1 MNLKVY
7 ASYVDEATRAQIE
20 RLSQHS
26 VYRDM
31 PIRIMPDCHA
41 GKGCTIGTTIDL
53 NNKKYVTPNLVGVD
67 IGCGMLTV
75 KLKSNLVNLEK
86 FDKVVHESIPSGFDI
101 QEKPHE
107 FVGRYKVRGLL
118 ENLACANNVNIERAV
133 LSIGTLGGGNHF
145 IELAKGNDDSI
156 YLIIHTGSRNLGIG
170 VCKYYQSMVKYE
182 NDGSE
187 ERNAVIRKL
196 KAENRH
202 SEIQEAIKKVKVEKP
217 SEFDGISGDNFNDYI
232 HDMQNTQQ
240 FASINRMAI
249 AESILTNYYGL
260 SLEEHEHFETVH
272 NYIGYDNIL
281 RKGAIAAYKGD
292 KCLIPLNMRDGSL
305 ICIGKGNK
313 DWNYSAPHGAGRVMS
328 RGEARRKVSLVDFK
342 KSMAGIYST
351 CVNESTIDESPF
363 AYKSVDDIMP
373 IIRDTVDIIKH
384 IKPIYNFKSS

>member
-86 FDKVVHESIPSGFDI
+86 FDKVVHEAIPSGFDI

-145 IELAKGNDDSI
+145 IELAKGKDDSI
-156 YLIIHTGSRNLGIG
+156 YLVIHTGSRNLGIG
-170 VCKYYQSMVKYE
+170 VCKHYQSMVKYE

-187 ERNAVIRKL
+187 ERNAIIRKL

-202 SEIQEAIKKVKVEKP
+202 SEIQGFIKNMKVKEP
-217 SEFDGISGDNFNDYI
+217 SELDGISDDLYNYYLL
-232 HDMQNTQQ
+232 DMQNTQQ

-249 AESILTNYYGL
+249 AESILTDYFNLPLDKHDY
-260 SLEEHEHFETVH
+260 FENAH

-292 KCLIPLNMRDGSL
+292 LCLIPLNMRDGSL

-384 IKPIYNFKSS
+384 IKPIYNFKSI

>member
-7 ASYVDEATRAQIE
+7 ASYVDEATRAQIK

-75 KLKSNLVNLEK
+75 ELKSNLVKLEK
-86 FDKVVHESIPSGFDI
+86 FDKVVHEVIPSGFDI

-107 FVGRYKVRGLL
+107 FVGRYKVRELL

-145 IELAKGNDDSI
+145 IELAKGNDNSI
-156 YLIIHTGSRNLGIG
+156 YLIIHTGSRNLGVG
-170 VCKYYQSMVKYE
+170 VCKHYQSMVKYE

-217 SEFDGISGDNFNDYI
+217 SELDGISGDNFNDYI

-249 AESILTNYYGL
+249 AESILTKYYGL
-260 SLEEHEHFETVH
+260 SLEDHEHFETVH

-292 KCLIPLNMRDGSL
+292 LCLIPLNMRDGSL

-384 IKPIYNFKSS
+384 IKPIYNFKSI